1 VIVSFLTKEIQKET
15 NILVQ
20 KEEITKDIQEVG
32 VQKEIQKEDFLV
44 GVLKEDIQV
53 VEVQRENIK
62 DIQKV
67 LSEKMNS

>member
-44 GVLKEDIQV
+44 GVLKESIQE
-53 VEVQRENIK
+53 VEVRRENIK

-67 LSEKMNS
+67 LSERMNS

>member
-1 VIVSFLTKEIQKET
+1 LTKEIQKET

-20 KEEITKDIQEVG
+20 KEEITKEVG

-44 GVLKEDIQV
+44 GVLKETIQE
-53 VEVQRENIK
+53 VEVRRENIK

-67 LSEKMNS
+67 LSERMNS